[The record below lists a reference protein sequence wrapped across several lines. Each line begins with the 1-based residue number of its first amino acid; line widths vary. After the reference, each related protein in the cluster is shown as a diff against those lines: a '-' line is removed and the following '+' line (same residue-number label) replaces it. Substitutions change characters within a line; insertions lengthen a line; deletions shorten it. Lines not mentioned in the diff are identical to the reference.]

1 MRALSE
7 QHTIT
12 NQSICELIDLR
23 SCGSGKHK
31 CFDRRFLI
39 AENSIIE
46 RILTFGTEGFKIT
59 NHRAWQICCV
69 CGWRKTL
76 LRVGQKEKLLGAQDQ
91 GTGQGWLRRWP
102 ERLLNIT
109 SNYITTSIEALHQ
122 KNHQSKTCTSMSSFA
137 G

>member
-1 MRALSE
+1 MRASRE
-7 QHTIT
+7 HHTKDNRT
-12 NQSICELIDLR
+12 ICELIDLR
-23 SCGSGKHK
+23 YGGSGKHK
-31 CFDRRFLI
+31 CFDRRILI
-39 AENSIIE
+39 TENRIFE
-46 RILTFGTEGFKIT
+46 RILTIGTEYFKIE

-91 GTGQGWLRRWP
+91 RLVCDGIERWP

-109 SNYITTSIEALHQ
+109 ANYITTLLEAPHQ
-122 KNHQSKTCTSMSSFA
+122 RNHQSETFTSKSSSA